1 MDRTC
6 IRRREILS
14 CPCPNQEQLE
24 TEMTEEE
31 LDKLNRFLA
40 TYEQYVRDRLQ
51 PTQTEIMAALEPWR
65 QPDHWKKYKK
75 ANTVPIPS
83 PVRTIF
89 SRIKRPE
96 QVVDKVYRKAP
107 LYPAGLHSDSFH
119 AMHDTLGVRML
130 VYFLS
135 HLPLIDREIQS
146 SPDLEISTIKPPV
159 AYMSHDQAKLLSLDH
174 LHHLEK
180 ESGYGSLHYI
190 LRLKKG
196 PGTEQE
202 NPWFEL
208 QVRTLTQELWC
219 VTEHHM
225 GYKPGKRP
233 NLAAMRQF
241 KVLSKMLGAID
252 EQLNLMYEEMNR
264 FQEETSYESS
274 DSLNPE
280 NIPSVLDEFGLH
292 CAQRDINNIL
302 KLLYSRGVETVQ
314 ALRDIAT
321 PQRLEII
328 HHTYLKVLGRTPVS
342 LEVAATLAALKGA
355 EGHQEEVK
363 RINSQIAYRG
373 AWDSIRQEIRQTPD

>member
-1 MDRTC
+1 
-6 IRRREILS
+6 
-14 CPCPNQEQLE
+14 
-24 TEMTEEE
+24 MTEEE
-31 LDKLNRFLA
+31 LDQLTGFLESYA
-40 TYEQYVRDRLQ
+40 KYVREQLQ
-51 PTQTEIMAALEPWR
+51 PAQTEIMAVLNQWQRPE
-65 QPDHWKKYKK
+65 HWKKYKK

-96 QVVDKVYRKAP
+96 QVVDKLYRKAQ
-107 LYPAGLHSDSFH
+107 LYSRGLHPDSFR
-119 AMHDTLGVRML
+119 AMHDTLGVRL
-130 VYFLS
+130 VVYFLS

-146 SPDLEISTIKPPV
+146 SPDLEISEAKPPV
-159 AYMSHDQAKLLSLDH
+159 AYMSRDQAKLLSLGH
-174 LHHLEK
+174 LTHLEK

-190 LRLKKG
+190 LRLKEKPWAERG
-196 PGTEQE
+196 

-233 NLAAMRQF
+233 NLAAKRQF

-264 FQEETSYESS
+264 FQEETSYESH
-274 DSLNPE
+274 DPLNPE
-280 NIPSVLDEFGLH
+280 NLPSVLDEFGLH

-302 KLLYSRGVETVQ
+302 KLLYSRGAETVQ
-314 ALRDIAT
+314 ELRDIAT
-321 PQRLEII
+321 PQRLGII
-328 HHTYLKVLGRTPVS
+328 RNTYLSVLGRPPVS

-355 EGHQEEVK
+355 DGHEEEIK
-363 RINSQIAYRG
+363 RIKSQIAYRG
-373 AWDSIRQEIRQTPD
+373 AWDTIRQEISQDSD

>member
-1 MDRTC
+1 
-6 IRRREILS
+6 
-14 CPCPNQEQLE
+14 
-24 TEMTEEE
+24 MTEAE
-31 LDKLNRFLA
+31 LDQLNSFLSA
-40 TYEQYVRDRLQ
+40 YETYVQERLK
-51 PTQTEIMAALEPWR
+51 PTQTDVMTVLDRWSQPEHWR
-65 QPDHWKKYKK
+65 KYKK

-83 PVRTIF
+83 PVRTLF

-96 QVVDKVYRKAP
+96 QVVDKVYRKA
-107 LYPAGLHSDSFH
+107 LEYPEGLHPDSFH
-119 AMHDTLGVRML
+119 TMHDTLGVRML

-146 SPDLEISTIKPPV
+146 SPHLEISTAKPPV
-159 AYMSHDQAKLLSLDH
+159 AYMSPDQAKLLSLDR
-174 LHHLEK
+174 LHQQEK

-190 LRLKKG
+190 LRLKKEEG
-196 PGTEQE
+196 EVKE

-264 FQEETSYESS
+264 FQEETSYESN
-274 DSLNPE
+274 DPLNPE
-280 NIPSVLDEFGLH
+280 NLPSVLDEFGLH

-314 ALRDIAT
+314 NLRNLAT
-321 PQRLEII
+321 PHRLEII
-328 HHTYLKVLGRTPVS
+328 HNTYLSSLGRPPVS
-342 LEVAATLAALKGA
+342 LEVAATLAALQGA
-355 EGHQEEVK
+355 DNHQEEVK

-373 AWDSIRQEIRQTPD
+373 AWDSIRQEISQDSG

>member
-1 MDRTC
+1 
-6 IRRREILS
+6 
-14 CPCPNQEQLE
+14 
-24 TEMTEEE
+24 MTEEE
-31 LDKLNRFLA
+31 LTQLNRFLSA
-40 TYEQYVRDRLQ
+40 YAGYVQDQLQ
-51 PTQTEIMAALEPWR
+51 PAQTEIMAVLDQWR

-75 ANTVPIPS
+75 ANTVPIPT
-83 PVRTIF
+83 PVRTVF

-96 QVVDKVYRKAP
+96 QVVDKLYRKAP
-107 LYPAGLHSDSFH
+107 LYPRGLHPDSFH
-119 AMHDTLGVRML
+119 IMYDALGVRLL

-146 SPDLEISTIKPPV
+146 SPELEISTVKPPV
-159 AYMSHDQAKLLSLDH
+159 AYMSREQAKLLSLGH

-180 ESGYGSLHYI
+180 GSGYESLHYI
-190 LRLKKG
+190 LRLKKK
-196 PGTEQE
+196 PEAERE

-208 QVRTLTQELWC
+208 QVRTLSQELWC

-264 FQEETSYESS
+264 FQEETSYESQ
-274 DSLNPE
+274 DPLNPE
-280 NIPSVLDEFGLH
+280 NIPSVLDEFGLN

-328 HHTYLKVLGRTPVS
+328 HNTYLSVLGRPPVS

-355 EGHQEEVK
+355 DDHQEEVK
-363 RINSQIAYRG
+363 RIKSQIAYRG
-373 AWDSIRQEIRQTPD
+373 AWDSIRQEIGKESE

>member
-1 MDRTC
+1 
-6 IRRREILS
+6 
-14 CPCPNQEQLE
+14 
-24 TEMTEEE
+24 MTEEE
-31 LDKLNRFLA
+31 LDKLNVFLA
-40 TYEQYVRDRLQ
+40 AYEQYVRERLQ
-51 PTQTEIMAALEPWR
+51 PAQTEIMTAMEPWR

-96 QVVDKVYRKAP
+96 QVVDKIYRKAP
-107 LYPAGLHSDSFH
+107 LYPAGLHPDSFR
-119 AMHDTLGVRML
+119 AMNDTMGVRML

-146 SPDLEISTIKPPV
+146 SPDLEISTVKSPV
-159 AYMSHDQAKLLSLDH
+159 AYMSRDQAKLLSLGH

-190 LRLKKG
+190 LRLKKQ
-196 PGTEQE
+196 PGAEQE

-264 FQEETSYESS
+264 FQEETSYESN
-274 DSLNPE
+274 DPLNPE
-280 NIPSVLDEFGLH
+280 NIPSVLDEFGLN

-302 KLLYSRGVETVQ
+302 KLFYSRGVETVQ

-321 PQRLEII
+321 PHRLEII
-328 HHTYLKVLGRTPVS
+328 HNTYLSVLGRPPVS

-373 AWDSIRQEIRQTPD
+373 AWDSIRQEISRNPD